1 MTSETA
7 TIWLKVASITVI
19 ALGFIFALA
28 AHPASQLPVGILTDI
43 VFYHLSGPVPIDAA
57 PTRLFLAIGGGVMVG
72 WGVMMWIL
80 VTRLMP
86 REPALA
92 RLMLIEGT
100 LAWFVVDCLGSFA
113 SGGYF
118 NIPLNAV
125 LMLMIVGPALLLGRR
140 TETSPA

>member
-1 MTSETA
+1 MTSQTA
-7 TIWLKVASITVI
+7 TLWLKVASITVI
-19 ALGFIFALA
+19 ALGLLFALA

-43 VFYHLSGPVPIDAA
+43 VFYHLGGHTPIDAA

-80 VTRLMP
+80 VTRIMP

-100 LAWFVVDCLGSFA
+100 LAWFLVDSLASFA
-113 SGGYF
+113 AGGYL
-118 NIPLNAV
+118 NIPLNIALV
-125 LMLMIVGPALLLGRR
+125 LMIVGPALLSGRQ
-140 TETSPA
+140 TETRPT

>member
-1 MTSETA
+1 MTSESA

-19 ALGFIFALA
+19 ALGLIFALA
-28 AHPASQLPVGILTDI
+28 SHPASQLPVGILTDI
-43 VFYHLSGPVPIDAA
+43 VFYYLGGPVPIDAA

-92 RLMLIEGT
+92 RLILIEGT

-113 SGGYF
+113 SGGYL
-118 NIPLNAV
+118 NIPLNIA
-125 LMLMIVGPALLLGRR
+125 LMLMIVGPALLSARR